1 MTTPVRV
8 NDDALKLVLAVC
20 LMGGAGMWGLIVLFS
35 DFRYANWIYLVYV
48 FATHFGPALVAGM
61 LVPSRWY
68 VAALAAWGAVFLA
81 ALFGMGEVMAYL
93 RGNPVAAITDPRRL
107 GYLHFLLVI
116 PSVALLGGYVGRTLL
131 RGFGRHIPPG
141 RRNTAIPGHR

>member
-8 NDDALKLVLAVC
+8 NDEPLKLVLAVC

-48 FATHFGPALVAGM
+48 IATHFGPALVAGM

-68 VAALAAWGAVFLA
+68 VAGFAAWGAVFLA
-81 ALFGMGEVMAYL
+81 ALFGMAEVGAYL
-93 RGNPVAAITDPRRL
+93 RGNPVPPITDPRRL
-107 GYLHFLLVI
+107 GYLYFLLGI
-116 PSVALLGGYVGRTLL
+116 PSVALLGGFLGRTLV
-131 RGFGRHIPPG
+131 RVFGRRLPPG
-141 RRNTAIPGHR
+141 RRDTATPGHR